1 MNGANGQLISSPK
14 DFLEANVIDNIN
26 WLQEA
31 GRPSDSVNNRL
42 VTMANSLKE
51 ASFDLVRSGTGSGL
65 NRYDFRLCTD
75 RTDNDVPI
83 RAYWCPFIQ
92 GNELPGYVDIPRHNP
107 QYQFLFTPAMNGCA
121 FYVTASP
128 ESKEMIRVYH
138 NQHPDSELIKEKI
151 GSEPISTFSFSEYGT
166 ESNPNAFNLMS
177 YHNGEWNY
185 ISQPQQF
192 TVGARGF
199 GVEYR
204 TGESVRMRPVF

>member
-1 MNGANGQLISSPK
+1 MNGANGQFISSP
-14 DFLEANVIDNIN
+14 DIFLEANVIDNIN

-31 GRPSDSVNNRL
+31 GRPSVSVNNSL
-42 VTMANSLKE
+42 IAMANSLKE
-51 ASFDLVRSGTGSGL
+51 ANFDLVRGDAGSGRNL
-65 NRYDFRLCTD
+65 YDFRLCSD
-75 RTDNDVPI
+75 RTNNDVPI

-128 ESKEMIRVYH
+128 ESEEMIRVYH
-138 NQHPDSELIKEKI
+138 NQHPDSESIKEKI

-166 ESNPNAFNLMS
+166 ESNPNAFNLMC
-177 YHNGEWNY
+177 YRNDEWHY

-192 TVGARGF
+192 TVGERGF
-199 GVEYR
+199 GVGYR
-204 TGESVRMRPVF
+204 SGEPVRMRPVF